1 MSDINIWF
9 QFKGKNNEKI
19 AASEVRLEIRKI
31 EEKFYG
37 TVVTTETLD
46 RLNGELNNYINKPYG
61 LNIRAE
67 FLNNN
72 VKLYGYDDD
81 SKVVLDP
88 NCNIHHI
95 SKTKIKR
102 MF

>member
-1 MSDINIWF
+1 MSNIQIWF
-9 QFKGKNNEKI
+9 PIKGAKREKI
-19 AASEVRLEIRKI
+19 PAEEIRIEIRKI

-37 TVVTTETLD
+37 VPATIEMLD

-67 FLNNN
+67 FFNNN

-88 NCNIHHI
+88 NCNIHQI
-95 SKTKIKR
+95 SKTRVKR
-102 MF
+102 LF